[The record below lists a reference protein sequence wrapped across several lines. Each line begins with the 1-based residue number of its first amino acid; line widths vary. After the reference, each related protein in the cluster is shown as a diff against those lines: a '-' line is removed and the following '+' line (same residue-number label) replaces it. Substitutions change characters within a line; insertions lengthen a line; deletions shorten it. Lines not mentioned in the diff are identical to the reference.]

1 MLQCIESE
9 SADQVGKFINFSQNI
24 FFCDVCL
31 LSLLINLT
39 GPCWIKVISVCL
51 FFLMVVQVFNI
62 DNNNQCFL
70 STKLAYRNKTG
81 TNKQTHTVI
90 LNCTNISQGY
100 SFYCTFYQIN
110 AALVSI
116 RTSFK
121 NIKINLNYSKL
132 LTGTGYTQCVSN
144 MNRTINLSLK
154 GFNIIIFIISDTF
167 SAFIDNSVYF
177 KNSKYFW

>member
-24 FFCDVCL
+24 SFCDVCL

-70 STKLAYRNKTG
+70 STKLAYRHIFHNRNKTG
-81 TNKQTHTVI
+81 TNKQTHSYFK
-90 LNCTNISQGY
+90 L
-100 SFYCTFYQIN
+100 YQYFSRLQLLLYFLSNKCSLGEHKDFIQ
-110 AALVSI
+110 
-116 RTSFK
+116 

-154 GFNIIIFIISDTF
+154 GFN
-167 SAFIDNSVYF
+167 NSVYF